1 MIVWGGGCNQPGLLT
16 CHSESYE
23 GGRYDPQTDSWTPT
37 TLDGVPEA
45 RIYHTAVW
53 TGDAMIVWGGIG
65 TWNGYRHTGGLYYAT
80 TPENAPPVASD
91 DNYET
96 MEGATLNIPAPGVLE
111 NDHDPDGNPLSAL
124 LVSTTMA
131 GALVLNGDGSFTYV
145 PEAGFVGA
153 DQFTYRSYD
162 GQATSN
168 LATVT
173 ITINEIP
180 NSAPTAVDDSY
191 EGQQDELLLIAAPGV
206 LANDSD
212 PDGDPLTAVLVT
224 PTSSGAL
231 TLNPDGSFSY
241 MPAAGFVGA
250 DQFTYRADDGQATSN
265 LATVTITINEIPNSA
280 PTAVDD
286 SYEGQQDELLLIAAP
301 GVLANDSDPDGDPLT
316 AVLVTPTSSGALT
329 LNLDGS
335 FSYMPEAGFAGIDT
349 FTYRVNDGQGSSD
362 TATVTIT
369 VQAPEKFQLFLPMI
383 QR

>member
-1 MIVWGGGCNQPGLLT
+1 MIVWGGGCDQPGLLT
-16 CHSESYE
+16 CHTESYE

-45 RIYHTAVW
+45 RIFHTAVW

-65 TWNGYRHTGGLYYAT
+65 TWSGYRHTGGLYYAT
-80 TPENAPPVASD
+80 APENAPPVASD

-131 GALVLNGDGSFTYV
+131 GDLVLNGDGSFTYV

-153 DQFTYRSYD
+153 DQFTYRAYD
-162 GQATSN
+162 GLATSN

-191 EGQQDELLLIAAPGV
+191 ETQQDELLTVAAPGV

-212 PDGDPLTAVLVT
+212 PDGDPLTAVLAVGPANGSVT
-224 PTSSGAL
+224 VNT
-231 TLNPDGSFSY
+231 DGSFTY
-241 MPAAGFVGA
+241 TPNAGF
-250 DQFTYRADDGQATSN
+250 
-265 LATVTITINEIPNSA
+265 
-280 PTAVDD
+280 
-286 SYEGQQDELLLIAAP
+286 
-301 GVLANDSDPDGDPLT
+301 
-316 AVLVTPTSSGALT
+316 SGA
-329 LNLDGS
+329 
-335 FSYMPEAGFAGIDT
+335 DT
-349 FTYRVNDGQGSSD
+349 FTYTADDGRGGTA
-362 TATVTIT
+362 TATVTII
-369 VQAPEKFQLFLPMI
+369 VHAQEQFKIFLPMI
-383 QR
+383 RG